1 MRGLKRFKRQKK
13 HKKLWTFVL
22 LIMIMFGLNYHFQ
35 WTAALTNMDNY
46 QNLQQIV
53 ENHLA
58 IAIGIYILVTVVTC
72 VVLVLPGVT
81 YAIVGS
87 LVFGP
92 FLGTI
97 CCVVAVTIGAGI
109 AFIVG
114 RYFLKEDLKPTIQKN
129 KYLNKLLF
137 QDANRNDFIILMI
150 TRLVPVFPYN
160 LQNFAYG
167 ITDISFRNYM
177 IYSFLFM
184 IPGTAMYTIGTAG
197 VLDPEKRVLYLSI
210 TVIISIVVIVVG
222 KIIKDKYVVE
232 PACIEGENV
241 NE

>member
-1 MRGLKRFKRQKK
+1 MKK
-13 HKKLWTFVL
+13 HKKVWIFVGCAML
-22 LIMIMFGLNYHFQ
+22 MLFLNYKFQ
-35 WTAALTNMDNY
+35 WTGYLTDMETY
-46 QNLQQIV
+46 EKLQVLV
-53 ENHLA
+53 EEHLMMA
-58 IAIGIYILVTVVTC
+58 ILIYIVVTIITC
-72 VVLVLPGVT
+72 VILVMPGVT

-87 LVFGP
+87 LLFGP

-97 CCVVAVTIGAGI
+97 CCVVAVTIGAGV

-114 RYFLKEDLKPTIQKN
+114 RYFLKEDIKPAVQKS

-137 QDANRNDFIILMI
+137 EDANRNDFVILMI
-150 TRLVPVFPYN
+150 TRLVPIFPYN

-197 VLDPEKRVLYLSI
+197 VLDAENRVLYLGI
-210 TVIISIVVIVVG
+210 TAVISVVVIVLG
-222 KIIKDKYVVE
+222 KVIRQKYISE
-232 PACIEGENV
+232 PTNIEEG

>member
-1 MRGLKRFKRQKK
+1 MKK
-13 HKKLWTFVL
+13 HKKVWIFVSL
-22 LIMIMFGLNYHFQ
+22 VIIMFILNHKFN
-35 WTAALTNMDNY
+35 WTSYLTDMETY
-46 QNLQQIV
+46 QRLQGVI
-53 ENHLA
+53 EEHLA
-58 IAIGIYILVTVVTC
+58 FAVLVYIVITVITC
-72 VVLVLPGVT
+72 VVLVMPGVT

-87 LVFGP
+87 LLFGP

-114 RYFLKEDLKPTIQKN
+114 RYFLKEDIEPAIQKN

-137 QDANRNDFIILMI
+137 QEANKNDFVILMI
-150 TRLVPVFPYN
+150 TRLVPIFPYN

-177 IYSFLFM
+177 LYSFLFM

-197 VLDPEKRVLYLSI
+197 VVDAEHRVLYISI
-210 TVIISIVVIVVG
+210 TVMISILVIILG
-222 KIIKDKYVVE
+222 KIIKDKYITDPVN
-232 PACIEGENV
+232 CEGEE